1 MDKSKAKKFNRFRL
15 YFVLVIALVIVAF
28 FSIISLSVS
37 AEKVALDRE
46 EEKFHL
52 VDGVYVAN
60 FLRAK
65 ESDDISS
72 NISFGED
79 SDCYVAIIDSEG
91 EAIAFNSGKNSGT
104 STSNVF
110 KYLNTSKLTGISYPD
125 AVSNILGSNLGR
137 FEFSSNSQSKILIYT
152 PIIEG
157 EYAVVRIMPKKFMI
171 DSAETS
177 CELIDR
183 TCMIQVVL
191 FILMIILLIH
201 LMSYTKKVEDSYAR
215 HTLIAADNELVS
227 FTYHS
232 SIASFEMT
240 GAVAS
245 VFGEEIGKRGQI
257 DWNTLSRLLHPD
269 DQMML
274 RNISKAIKKGDTKYT
289 TEFRLI
295 DSEGNYHW
303 YRLNG
308 KCVQKDSGEA
318 TRFVGTIQNSDDQ
331 ISHENMLKNK
341 AEHDLLTG
349 LLNKITIQEAVDA
362 AILNA
367 SYSVYA
373 FYIIDLDNFKA
384 VNDNLGHATGDKV
397 LTDVAGKLQLVFNEA
412 DYIGRLGGDEFAVLL
427 VIPSMMTS
435 QAEKLI
441 REKAKLLNEI
451 LRAKYGDEN
460 LEISVSASIGIAM
473 YPSDGEN
480 FSSLYQNADRALYHS
495 KENGKDQFT
504 FFTEVE

>member
-1 MDKSKAKKFNRFRL
+1 MGADKNIKSNRSKI
-15 YFVLVIALVIVAF
+15 YFASLIVLIIAAF
-28 FSIISLSVS
+28 VS
-37 AEKVALDRE
+37 MIWLNLKVRDEAVVRE
-46 EEKFHL
+46 EARYHSIDK
-52 VDGVYVAN
+52 VYAAN
-60 FLRAK
+60 FIPSFNGG
-65 ESDDISS
+65 ETNS
-72 NISFGED
+72 NIVFTED
-79 SDCYVAIIDSEG
+79 VESYVAIINSNGD
-91 EAIAFNSGKNSGT
+91 AICLNSGRNSGT

-110 KYLNTSKLTGISYPD
+110 KYLNTGKLSHPSYEE
-125 AVSNILGSNLGR
+125 AIALILSGKDGS
-137 FEFSSNSQSKILIYT
+137 FEFYSGNQNKILIYT
-152 PIIEG
+152 AVIPQ
-157 EYAVVRIMPKKFMI
+157 EYAVVRVIPMRYFADCKDEQTDSIKKAMLAQI
-171 DSAETS
+171 VIYLVA
-177 CELIDR
+177 LI
-183 TCMIQVVL
+183 
-191 FILMIILLIH
+191 FIVH
-201 LMSYTKKVEDSYAR
+201 LMR
-215 HTLIAADNELVS
+215 HTYMIEEFYKRQTLIAADNELIS
-227 FTYHS
+227 FTYHA

-240 GAVAS
+240 GAVES

-274 RNISKAIKKGDTKYT
+274 RNISKAIKRGDTKYT
-289 TEFRLI
+289 TEFRLV
-295 DSEGNYHW
+295 DSEGEFHW

-308 KCVQKDSGEA
+308 KCVQNDGNDNIK
-318 TRFVGTIQNSDDQ
+318 FVGTIQNSDDQ

-349 LLNKITIQEAVDA
+349 LLNKITIQESVDV

-384 VNDNLGHATGDKV
+384 VNDNLGHAVGDKV

-441 REKAKLLNEI
+441 REKAKLLNEM
-451 LRAKYGDEN
+451 LRATYGDEKC
-460 LEISVSASIGIAM
+460 EINVSASIGIAI
-473 YPSDGEN
+473 YPEDGGD
-480 FSSLYQNADRALYHS
+480 FSTLYQHADRALYHS

-504 FFTEVE
+504 FYTEVE